1 MSFHVH
7 IVQVFKLQGM
17 RHILVFVID
26 MIVIPMPSQST
37 EGVDDLLDASVEIE
51 LKLQFPG
58 FNKVKYIQILH
69 LLSRLD

>member
-1 MSFHVH
+1 
-7 IVQVFKLQGM
+7 M

-58 FNKVKYIQILH
+58 PFKVLRH
-69 LLSRLD
+69 VSGSRLCTI